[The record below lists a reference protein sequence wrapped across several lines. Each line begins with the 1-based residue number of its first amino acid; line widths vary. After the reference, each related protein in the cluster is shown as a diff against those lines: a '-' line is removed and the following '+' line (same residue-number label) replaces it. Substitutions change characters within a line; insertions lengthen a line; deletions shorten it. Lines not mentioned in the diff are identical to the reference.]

1 MASELD
7 LEDLDEE
14 TLIRIFRNFS
24 SNLYKERIKETD
36 VESYKPRK
44 EYTLVAPI
52 SGKIIKVLDL
62 KKGDRVIGGE
72 EVAIIECMKSLV
84 SVRVPVEIGEAM
96 VIGIGKN
103 YQPGKS
109 VRSGEELLRL
119 QVI

>member
-1 MASELD
+1 M
-7 LEDLDEE
+7 
-14 TLIRIFRNFS
+14 
-24 SNLYKERIKETD
+24 
-36 VESYKPRK
+36 
-44 EYTLVAPI
+44 
-52 SGKIIKVLDL
+52 
-62 KKGDRVIGGE
+62 IGGE